1 MKYVLPLITIIVALI
16 ILIDIAAYNYLNT
29 TSQNFNNTIIKI
41 EKDVNNGKWDSAKNK
56 IEKLD
61 KTWNKINSKWAILI
75 EHNEIDEID
84 ITLAKLKSYIYTNNK
99 NFSLAELKTL
109 NEKFKHIPVS
119 EKLILEN
126 IL

>member
-1 MKYVLPLITIIVALI
+1 VLPLITIIVTLI
-16 ILIDIAAYNYLNT
+16 ILIDIATYNYLNT
-29 TSQNFNNTIIKI
+29 TSQNFNNTIINI
-41 EKDVNNGKWDSAKNK
+41 EKDVNNEKWDSAKNK

-61 KTWNKINSKWAILI
+61 KTWKKTNSKWAILI

>member
-1 MKYVLPLITIIVALI
+1 MLPLITIIVALI
-16 ILIDIAAYNYLNT
+16 ILIDIASYNYLNT
-29 TSQNFNNTIIKI
+29 TSQNFNNTIINI
-41 EKDVNNGKWDSAKNK
+41 EKDVNNEKWDSAKNK

-61 KTWNKINSKWAILI
+61 KTWNKTNSKWAILI